1 MFDRYIPC
9 SLENFVP
16 IETPDAPLPPPGAP
30 PGPKPQPS
38 HGKGMV
44 REMLSHLQ
52 LSDLDLGDLL
62 LLGLFVYLLQK
73 KADEELLI
81 ALGLLLIL

>member
-9 SLENFVP
+9 SLDNFVP
-16 IETPDAPLPPPGAP
+16 VETPDAPLPPPG
-30 PGPKPQPS
+30 PKSQPF

>member
-1 MFDRYIPC
+1 M
-9 SLENFVP
+9 P
-16 IETPDAPLPPPGAP
+16 IETPDAPLPP

>member
-1 MFDRYIPC
+1 M
-9 SLENFVP
+9 P

-30 PGPKPQPS
+30 PGPKPS
-38 HGKGMV
+38 HGNGMV

>member
-1 MFDRYIPC
+1 M
-9 SLENFVP
+9 P

-30 PGPKPQPS
+30 PGPKPS